1 MSAAPPTLPSSPCMG
16 MLGGEIYRARLRK
29 DVAMSSLPNYY
40 LDPEEYL
47 AIERGAEY
55 KSEYVDGVMY
65 AMAGGSE
72 RHNLIAANLI
82 IAIGAQ
88 LRDRPCRIYPSDL
101 KVRVPDSKRFFYP
114 DVSIV
119 CGEVRFADDERDV
132 VLNPVV
138 VVEVL
143 SDSTAAFDRGKK
155 FQSYQQIES
164 LREYLLVSQDEY
176 VVEHFLRQDD
186 GHWLYTK
193 AGGLDEA
200 IALPVVKCRLAL
212 SDVYSKVA

>member
-1 MSAAPPTLPSSPCMG
+1 
-16 MLGGEIYRARLRK
+16 
-29 DVAMSSLPNYY
+29 MSSLPNYY
-40 LDPEEYL
+40 LSPEEYL
-47 AIERGAEY
+47 TLERRAEF
-55 KSEYVDGVMY
+55 KSEYVDGVMC

-72 RHNLIAANLI
+72 RHNLIAANVI
-82 IAIGAQ
+82 ISIGTQ
-88 LRDRPCRIYPSDL
+88 LRDHPCRVYPSDL
-101 KVRVPDSKRFFYP
+101 KVRVPNSRRFFYP

-119 CGEVRFADDERDV
+119 CGETLFADDEQDV
-132 VLNPVV
+132 VLKPAV

-176 VVEHFLRQDD
+176 VIEHFLRQDD

-193 AGGLDEA
+193 AGGLDESL
-200 IALPVVKCRLAL
+200 ALPTVKCQLAL
-212 SDVYSKVA
+212 SDVYLKVA